1 MSSCN
6 SDFFFFLPYARL
18 LLVIPNATVI
28 ISLVIASVYNSE
40 RDRAMGKLLKHTT
53 VLILAVL
60 AGMMY
65 IMNEESFLTDQKK
78 IDLFNSYLKRASD
91 PHEKRLRLADNNK
104 VTRNRMGGKLTVSTL
119 KFVDEKYYLNTFSKT
134 YKLLL
139 MREENIHN
147 NDLDRIDAVLY
158 LDTDYGVRKVHEIIY
173 GTSNVRKNEPYWNVL
188 NSLYDNPVNSVK
200 KNIRQISYNAFWE
213 DNMQ

>member
-1 MSSCN
+1 
-6 SDFFFFLPYARL
+6 
-18 LLVIPNATVI
+18 
-28 ISLVIASVYNSE
+28 
-40 RDRAMGKLLKHTT
+40 
-53 VLILAVL
+53 
-60 AGMMY
+60 
-65 IMNEESFLTDQKK
+65 
-78 IDLFNSYLKRASD
+78 
-91 PHEKRLRLADNNK
+91 
-104 VTRNRMGGKLTVSTL
+104 L
-119 KFVDEKYYLNTFSKT
+119 KFVDEKYYLNAFSKT

-200 KNIRQISYNAFWE
+200 KNIRQISRNAFWE